1 MKVEVTR
8 KGVYDQAGNKVAVG
22 TEMDIKGDTVPGYL
36 RNKVRVVPSKG
47 QRAAVTNPAEG
58 AVKQPVGEKA

>member
-8 KGVYDQAGNKVAVG
+8 KGVYDQAGKRVPVG
-22 TEMDIKGDTVPGYL
+22 TEVEVKGEVVPGYL
-36 RNKVRVVPSKG
+36 RSKCRVVAGKG

-58 AVKQPVGEKA
+58 AVKQPTGDKA